1 MTLSSH
7 TAAVSHLS
15 LSQVYIILHFEPSNI
30 YMCAILQWPVIL
42 AYLTS
47 TDSQMYSKRIGY
59 TDFTMTLLGRFSL
72 LATSSLVS
80 LLCSHHCAFPTLKKQ
95 GAFKALKA
103 AAAAA
108 FTARWRY

>member
-15 LSQVYIILHFEPSNI
+15 LSQVYIIHFEPSNI

-103 AAAAA
+103 AAA